1 MSKRNDIL
9 NTLKEEMEDYIKS
22 SRGYKSDLVEVVRG
36 IQMFEDIEMKPV
48 VAFWCYRDESTGQF
62 AGRDDRFLY
71 VYIYGYCDTDGYGDV
86 DDIHNLAADVEYFLY
101 NDFSY
106 TDDTFVGDFTIYE
119 GGVQDPASM
128 FELDIKIKY
137 SNTTT
142 SR

>member
-1 MSKRNDIL
+1 MSQRNTIL
-9 NTLKEEMEDYIKS
+9 TALKSDMEDYIKS
-22 SRGYKSDLVEVVRG
+22 SRGYEMDPVEITRG
-36 IQMFEDIEMKPV
+36 IQMFEDIEMKPSIC
-48 VAFWCYRDESTGQF
+48 FWCYRDETDGQF
-62 AGRDDRFLY
+62 ASRDDRWLHI
-71 VYIYGYCDTDGYGDV
+71 YIYGYCDTDGYGDV
-86 DDIHNLAADVEYFLY
+86 DDIHNLASDVEYFLY

-119 GGVQDPASM
+119 GGTQDPASM